1 MGYSNSEVAHRFATG
16 IGERCTGSHMFFEGN
31 VIYSY
36 GYHFP
41 MAIKWNGY
49 VLYNDESY
57 SVSTSKH
64 QGYVHGACSHMD
76 IVHCAS
82 LENFNKWSNCP
93 TKSFINRNLSL
104 WQDEVDEL
112 TKKMTLARKPEKWM
126 SEILRVVDKAERFCN
141 VFEQAVPETF
151 YKFRVD
157 EEVDKAR
164 AYAKEQL
171 KKARE
176 AEAKRQA
183 DEIQKFHEFKKNGVN
198 LPYQIVRYRE
208 DKNRFET
215 SKSVQIPYETGL
227 EFYRKLRD
235 GQLKVGDKV
244 LYYCVT
250 KVGDTIRIGCHTF
263 KKKYL
268 LEYGKQMFNE

>member
-49 VLYNDESY
+49 VLYNDDSY

-64 QGYVHGACSHMD
+64 QGYVLGACSHMD

-82 LENFNKWSNCP
+82 LEHFNKWDNCP
-93 TKSFINRNLSL
+93 TNGFIGRNLKL

-112 TKKMTLARKPEKWM
+112 TKKMALARKPEKWL
-126 SEILRVVDKAERFCN
+126 SDILRVVDKVERFCG
-141 VFEQAVPETF
+141 VFDEKVPETF
-151 YKFRVD
+151 YRFSD
-157 EEVDKAR
+157 EEAI
-164 AYAKEQL
+164 ANAKEFAKL
-171 KKARE
+171 EMKEARE
-176 AEAKRQA
+176 REAKRQA
-183 DEIQKFHEFKKNGVN
+183 EEVQRFHEFKKNWVN

-215 SKSVQIPYETGL
+215 SKGVEIPYEIGKR
-227 EFYRKLRD
+227 FYQKLRD
-235 GQLKVGDKV
+235 GELKVGDKV
-244 LYYCVT
+244 LYYRVT
-250 KVGDTIRIGCHTF
+250 KVGDTIHIGCHTF

>member
-1 MGYSNSEVAHRFATG
+1 MAYSNYDVAHRFATG

-49 VLYNDESY
+49 VLYNDERY
-57 SVSTSKH
+57 SVSTCKH
-64 QGYVHGACSHMD
+64 QGYVLGACIHMD

-82 LENFNKWSNCP
+82 LDRFDTWNNTP
-93 TKSFINRNLSL
+93 TNGFIVRNLKL

-112 TKKMTLARKPEKWM
+112 TKKMALARKPEKWL
-126 SEILRVVDKAERFCN
+126 SEILRVVDKVERFCE
-141 VFEQAVPETF
+141 VFEKDVPEEF
-151 YKFRVD
+151 YRFND
-157 EEVDKAR
+157 EEKVAIAR
-164 AYAKEQL
+164 AFAKQEM
-171 KKARE
+171 KEENERE
-176 AEAKRQA
+176 RQRQA
-183 DEIQKFHEFKKNGVN
+183 DEIQKFHEFKKSWVN

-215 SKSVQIPYETGL
+215 SKAVEIPYEIGRR
-227 EFYRKLRD
+227 FYQKLRD
-235 GQLKVGDKV
+235 GELKVGDSV
-244 LYYCVT
+244 LYYRVT
-250 KVGDTIRIGCHTF
+250 KVGDTIKIGCHTF

-268 LEYGKQMFNE
+268 LDYGKQMFNE